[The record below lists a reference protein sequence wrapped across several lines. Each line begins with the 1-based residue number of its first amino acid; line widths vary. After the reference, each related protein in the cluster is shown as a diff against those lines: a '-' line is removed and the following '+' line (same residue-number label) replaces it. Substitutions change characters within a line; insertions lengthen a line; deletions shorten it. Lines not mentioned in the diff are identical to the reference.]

1 MAMMHKNA
9 QPAPLPGPSELASF
23 TDGRLIERVRA
34 GDPVAF
40 ELIMRRYNQRLFRMA
55 RSILRNEPEAEDVVQ
70 ESYVR
75 AYEKIDDFIGPAGFS
90 AWLGRI
96 VVNEALGRLRTRG
109 RVISLDD
116 YGDGPGNG
124 ADIRRI
130 ETIKTQ
136 QPDPE
141 RLAVNSELRRLL
153 ENAIDALPDDFRV
166 VFVLRAVEG
175 LSVVETAEY
184 LSIRPETVKTRFHRA
199 RRHLQDN
206 LGAQFETL
214 MPSTFAFAGE
224 HCDRIVAA
232 VLERLEPSFAAA
244 RRDQAAVKPGSPQ

>member
-1 MAMMHKNA
+1 MTMMRKDA
-9 QPAPLPGPSELASF
+9 QTAAPRAEA
-23 TDGRLIERVRA
+23 DAAAEADARLIARVRA
-34 GDPVAF
+34 GDAVAF

>member
-1 MAMMHKNA
+1 
-9 QPAPLPGPSELASF
+9 
-23 TDGRLIERVRA
+23 
-34 GDPVAF
+34 
-40 ELIMRRYNQRLFRMA
+40 MA